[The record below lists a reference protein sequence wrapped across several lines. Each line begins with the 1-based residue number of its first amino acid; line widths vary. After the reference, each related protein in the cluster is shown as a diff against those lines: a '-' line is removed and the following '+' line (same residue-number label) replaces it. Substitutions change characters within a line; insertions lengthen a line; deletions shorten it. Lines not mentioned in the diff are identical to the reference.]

1 MTEPATRASRPT
13 TGQPANPDRPQ
24 VIYVMGAGRSGS
36 TVLGVTLGNSGDVF
50 YAGELDAWLARSA
63 EPQLSGP
70 EQDRFWR
77 QVSANVEGAAELY
90 GRGSQR
96 AIERSMS
103 LLRPREWPARRR
115 LRMPYRR
122 VAERLY
128 RAVADAAGTSVIVD
142 TSHYPLRA
150 RELQAIAGID
160 LYLIYL
166 MRDPQS
172 VVASFNRKDVAQ
184 YSKATFT
191 TNVYLWVTNLL
202 AVAVFLRHR
211 ADRRLFVRYE
221 DFLADPARV
230 LGEIVG
236 LAGVTAPPPDF
247 SSLRIGVP
255 FQGNRLIRS
264 DVIEL
269 ESAPPIRRGPRSK
282 LTTVLQGPWALVLGR
297 LRPAAGG
304 PRAKEAGDADRA

>member
-1 MTEPATRASRPT
+1 MTESATRASRPG
-13 TGQPANPDRPQ
+13 TGQRANRDRPQ
-24 VIYVMGAGRSGS
+24 ILYVMGAGRSGS
-36 TVLGVTLGNSGDVF
+36 TILGVTLGNSEHVF

-63 EPQLSGP
+63 EPQVSGP
-70 EQDRFWR
+70 EQDRFWH
-77 QVSANVEGAAELY
+77 QVSANVEGAAELF
-90 GRGSQR
+90 GRGAQR

-103 LLRPREWPARRR
+103 LLRVREWPARRR

-122 VAERLY
+122 VAEGLY
-128 RAVADAAGTSVIVD
+128 RAVAEAAGTQVIVD

-150 RELQAIAGID
+150 RELRAINGID

-191 TNVYLWVTNLL
+191 TNVYLWLTNLL
-202 AVAVFLRHR
+202 AVAVFLRHP

-221 DFLADPARV
+221 DFLVDPEAVVRQ
-230 LGEIVG
+230 IVG

-247 SSLRIGVP
+247 ASLRIGVP

-264 DVIEL
+264 EVIQL
-269 ESAPPIRRGPRSK
+269 QSGPPSAPATRSK
-282 LTTVLQGPWALVLGR
+282 LTAVLQAPWTLLLNR
-297 LRPAAGG
+297 LRPVAEIDGE
-304 PRAKEAGDADRA
+304 KEAGDADRA